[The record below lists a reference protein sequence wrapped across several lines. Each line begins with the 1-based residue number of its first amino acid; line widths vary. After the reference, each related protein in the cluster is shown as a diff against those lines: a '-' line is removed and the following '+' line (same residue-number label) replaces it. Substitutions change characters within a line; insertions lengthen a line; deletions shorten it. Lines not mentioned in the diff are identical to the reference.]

1 MQSVLKKKNGFA
13 YIFDLS
19 KEKNPRDI
27 VNGLNNVSLSVEMI
41 EIVNSFPTLDPRL
54 YLFFFSFF
62 FFYVEER
69 NENWIFLSITVYGC
83 NMSGLQEFYCGLSGQ
98 ILLDRCSEIRKG

>member
-54 YLFFFSFF
+54 YLFFFF
-62 FFYVEER
+62 
-69 NENWIFLSITVYGC
+69 FLSYSNVEQAVP
-83 NMSGLQEFYCGLSGQ
+83 LLSKTNLASSRFDF
-98 ILLDRCSEIRKG
+98 IDR